1 MGDRSHDA
9 HADDHAHGE
18 GEHHHHDDHLEHG
31 SYATGQEDEG
41 ETPEKEHR
49 GDFAEG
55 QQAGPHRDNP
65 KGLFLNIDVFE
76 VMLT

>member
-1 MGDRSHDA
+1 MAKSV
-9 HADDHAHGE
+9 
-18 GEHHHHDDHLEHG
+18 
-31 SYATGQEDEG
+31 S
-41 ETPEKEHR
+41 
-49 GDFAEG
+49 EG